1 MILRPK
7 VRGFVCVTA
16 HPVGCAAY
24 VQEQIDYVKSKGL
37 IKNGPKK
44 ALVIG
49 ASTGYGL
56 ASRITAAFGSGAA
69 TLGVFYDR
77 PSEEGRPATPGWYNS
92 IAFER
97 AARAAGLYARSL
109 NGDAFS
115 DGIKQ
120 QAIEII
126 KNDLQKIDLVV
137 YSVASPRRAH
147 PKTGAVHKS
156 VLKPIGISYTN
167 KTVDTDLGLVSEI
180 TIPPASDEEIA
191 DTVAVMGGEDWEMW
205 MQALDGAGL
214 LAPGATAISYSYI
227 GPEVTWPIYRNGTIG
242 LAKNDLERAA
252 RRIDAMLK
260 ANGYGRAFISINK
273 ALVTQASSAI
283 PVVPLYISILYKIMK
298 AKGTHE
304 GCVEQIQRLFAT
316 QMYNGSALAF
326 DQAGRVRL
334 DDREMQ
340 PDVQRQV
347 AEVWPW
353 VGTETLQKL
362 TDIDGY
368 RAEFLKLF
376 GFGMNGVDYEA
387 DVEPHVTFDS

>member
-24 VQEQIDYVKSKGL
+24 VQEQIDYVKGKGL

-97 AARAAGLYARSL
+97 AARADGLYARSL

-180 TIPPASDEEIA
+180 TIPPASDEEIT

-260 ANGYGRAFISINK
+260 VNGYGRAFISINK

-353 VGTETLQKL
+353 VGTENLQKL

-376 GFGMNGVDYEA
+376 GFGVNGVDYEA
-387 DVEPHVTFDS
+387 DVEPHVTMS

>member
-1 MILRPK
+1 MILRPR

-24 VQEQIDYVKSKGL
+24 VQEQIDCVKSKGL
-37 IKNGPKK
+37 IKNGPRK

-97 AARAAGLYARSL
+97 AARTAGLYARSL

-115 DGIKQ
+115 ESIKQ

-126 KNDLQKIDLVV
+126 KNDLHKIDLVV
-137 YSVASPRRAH
+137 YSVASPRRVH
-147 PKTGAVHKS
+147 PKTGALHKS
-156 VLKPIGISYTN
+156 VLKPIGQSYTN

-180 TIPPASDEEIA
+180 TIPPASDEEIT

-205 MQALDGAGL
+205 MQALDAAGL
-214 LAPGATAISYSYI
+214 LAPGATAISYSYL

-353 VGTETLQKL
+353 VGTENLQKL

-376 GFGMNGVDYEA
+376 GFGLAGVDYEA
-387 DVEPHVTFDS
+387 DVEPHVTMS

>member
-1 MILRPK
+1 MILKPK

-16 HPVGCAAY
+16 HPVGCAAF

-92 IAFER
+92 IAVER

-115 DGIKQ
+115 ESIKQ

-137 YSVASPRRAH
+137 YSVASPRRVH
-147 PKTGAVHKS
+147 PKTGALHKS
-156 VLKPIGISYTN
+156 VLKPIGQSYTN
-167 KTVDTDLGLVSEI
+167 KTVDTDVGVVSEI
-180 TIPPASDEEIA
+180 TIPPATEEEIA
-191 DTVAVMGGEDWEMW
+191 DTIAVMGGEDWELW

-214 LAPGATAISYSYI
+214 LAPGATAISYSYL

-298 AKGTHE
+298 AQGTHE
-304 GCVEQIQRLFAT
+304 GCIEQIQRLFAT

-326 DQAGRVRL
+326 DEAGRVRL

-353 VGTETLQKL
+353 VGTENLQKL

-376 GFGMNGVDYEA
+376 GFGLGGVDYEA
-387 DVEPHVTFDS
+387 DVDPHVTMP